1 MNSHRRSLH
10 HLWRQWEKLAFTSR
24 MLWTIKQH
32 RAVSAPE
39 YDPTLEQ
46 DVLLESVPKTLPAI
60 AKKVWLYWPG
70 DRLPASV
77 ALNAS
82 KICRDNPDHE
92 IHLLTPQTLGQWLP
106 DVQFVSSDLTPQLK
120 SDIIRLEL
128 LLRYGGISI
137 DCNTLLFEDLAWVHQ
152 AQSDRPM
159 DVLGYYRQQNTIN
172 PLRPMIE
179 TGFIAAP
186 AQNPFIREWLKQLAP
201 VKYVGRQNYL
211 LELMKRSDF
220 PAVQQNLSNPGD
232 ELTALAHQL
241 AMDEHRRVNTRL
253 RKAEASVG
261 YYQQVHAGSNDACVR
276 SVLFQQRPLTPP
288 PVIRLSDSAR
298 AQLDFNLRLRF
309 YNRASLVG
317 EAMHDSPSSPARL
330 SAPQEQRA

>member
-32 RAVSAPE
+32 RAMSAPE
-39 YDPTLEQ
+39 YDPALEQ
-46 DVLLESVPKTLPAI
+46 DVVLIAEPKALPAI
-60 AKKVWLYWPG
+60 AKKVWMYWPG

-77 ALNAS
+77 ALNVS
-82 KICRDNPDHE
+82 KIRRDNPDHE
-92 IHLLTPQTLGQWLP
+92 IHLLTYQTLGQWLP
-106 DVQFVSSDLTPQLK
+106 DVAFVSSDLTPQLK
-120 SDIIRLEL
+120 SEIIRLEL

-137 DCNTLLFEDLAWVHQ
+137 DCNTLLFDDLAWVHQ
-152 AQSDRPM
+152 AQSEQPM
-159 DVLGYYRQQNTIN
+159 DMIGYYRQQSTANAH
-172 PLRPMIE
+172 RPVIE

-186 AQNPFIREWLKQLAP
+186 AQNPFIRQWLKQLAP
-201 VKYVGRQNYL
+201 LKYVGRKNYL

-220 PAVQQNLSNPGD
+220 SAVQQNLNHPAE

-261 YYQQVHAGSNDACVR
+261 YYQNVHAGSNDACVR
-276 SVLFQQRPLTPP
+276 CVLFQQRPLTPP
-288 PVIRLSDSAR
+288 PVIRLSDSER
-298 AQLDFNLRLRF
+298 AHLDFNLRLRF

-317 EAMHDSPSSPARL
+317 EAMHSNLSSPARL
-330 SAPQEQRA
+330 SAPLEQRA

>member
-24 MLWTIKQH
+24 MLWTMRQH

-39 YDPTLEQ
+39 YDPALEQ
-46 DVLLESVPKTLPAI
+46 DVVLMSVPKALPAI
-60 AKKVWLYWPG
+60 AKQVWMYWPG
-70 DRLPASV
+70 DRVPASV
-77 ALNAS
+77 ALNVS
-82 KICRDNPDHE
+82 NIRRDNPDHE
-92 IHLLTPQTLGQWLP
+92 IHLLTPQSLGKWLP
-106 DVQFVSSDLTPQLK
+106 DLQFVSSDLTQDLK

-137 DCNTLLFEDLAWVHQ
+137 DCNTLLFDDLTWVHQ

-159 DVLGYYRQQNTIN
+159 DVVGYYRQQCTDN
-172 PLRPMIE
+172 PLRPVIE

-220 PAVQQNLSNPGD
+220 PAVRQNLRQPGE
-232 ELTALAHQL
+232 ELLALAHQL
-241 AMDEHRRVNTRL
+241 AMDEHRRVNTLL
-253 RKAEASVG
+253 RKAEASAG
-261 YYQQVHAGSNDACVR
+261 YYQSVHAGNSTACVR
-276 SVLFQQRPLTPP
+276 CVLFQQRPLTPP
-288 PVIRLSDSAR
+288 PVIRLSDRDR
-298 AQLDFNLRLRF
+298 AHLDFNLRLRF

-317 EAMHDSPSSPARL
+317 EALHSSLSSPARL
-330 SAPQEQRA
+330 SAPLEQRA